1 MRRVKARGPGPD
13 PERGT
18 DADRAAVAGDPP
30 PPASASAR
38 DVELHERLL
47 AEDLRRE
54 RSLPWLELAAVA
66 LVAAVAL
73 LHVLVRT
80 A

>member
-1 MRRVKARGPGPD
+1 MRRAKAAGPAPD
-13 PERGT
+13 ANWGT

-38 DVELHERLL
+38 DVELQERLL

-54 RSLPWLELAAVA
+54 RSLAWLELAAVA

-73 LHVLVRT
+73 LHALVLS

>member
-1 MRRVKARGPGPD
+1 
-13 PERGT
+13 
-18 DADRAAVAGDPP
+18 
-30 PPASASAR
+30 
-38 DVELHERLL
+38 VELHERLL

-73 LHVLVRT
+73 LHVLVLT